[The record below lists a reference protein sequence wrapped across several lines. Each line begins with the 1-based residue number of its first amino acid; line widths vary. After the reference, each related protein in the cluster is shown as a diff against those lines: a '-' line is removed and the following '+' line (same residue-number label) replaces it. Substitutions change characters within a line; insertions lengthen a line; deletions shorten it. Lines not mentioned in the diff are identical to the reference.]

1 MNRDERIKNIL
12 QQLNP
17 VVFELK
23 NDSAKHANHAGRLAG
38 GKPES
43 SGVEPTG
50 ETHYKLKIVSEIFK
64 GMGRVDRQRKVYDL
78 LRLEFNSGLHALEL
92 KTLTPEEAKG

>member
-1 MNRDERIKNIL
+1 MNREERIKNIL

-23 NDSAKHANHAGRLAG
+23 NDSAKHANHADHM
-38 GKPES
+38 
-43 SGVEPTG
+43 GVAPDG
-50 ETHYKLKIVSEIFK
+50 ETHYKLKIVSEVFK

-78 LRLEFNSGLHALEL
+78 LRSEFNSGLHALEL

>member
-1 MNRDERIKNIL
+1 MSRDERIKNIL

-17 VVFELK
+17 IVFELK
-23 NDSAKHANHAGRLAG
+23 NDSAKHANHAGHM
-38 GKPES
+38 
-43 SGVEPTG
+43 GVEPTG
-50 ETHYKLKIVSEIFK
+50 ETHYKLKIVSEVFK

-78 LRLEFNSGLHALEL
+78 LRPEFNSGLHALEL

>member
-23 NDSAKHANHAGRLAG
+23 NDSAKHAGHADHM
-38 GKPES
+38 
-43 SGVEPTG
+43 GVEPTG
-50 ETHYKLKIVSEIFK
+50 ETHYKLKIVSEVFK

-78 LRLEFNSGLHALEL
+78 LRSEFNSGLHALEL
-92 KTLTPEEAKG
+92 KTLTPEEAK

>member
-23 NDSAKHANHAGRLAG
+23 NDSSKHANHAGHM
-38 GKPES
+38 
-43 SGVEPTG
+43 GVEPTG
-50 ETHYKLKIVSEIFK
+50 ETHYKLKIVSEVFK

-78 LRLEFNSGLHALEL
+78 LRSEFNSGLHALEL

>member
-1 MNRDERIKNIL
+1 MSRDERIKNIL

-17 VVFELK
+17 VIFELK
-23 NDSAKHANHAGRLAG
+23 NDSAKHAGHADHM
-38 GKPES
+38 
-43 SGVEPTG
+43 GVEPTG
-50 ETHYKLKIVSEIFK
+50 ETHYKLKIVSEVFK

-78 LRLEFNSGLHALEL
+78 LRSEFNSGLHALEL